1 MSFAI
6 GCWVRDTVIVES
18 QKDIEYSK
26 EFLSSISTSK
36 TNISTTIPGMQGHK
50 MNKETRQ
57 ASQAQAYI
65 EKYIGL
71 IKG

>member
-1 MSFAI
+1 
-6 GCWVRDTVIVES
+6 
-18 QKDIEYSK
+18 
-26 EFLSSISTSK
+26 
-36 TNISTTIPGMQGHK
+36 MQGHK